1 MNNILR
7 SLDFASKLTEF
18 CPARYN
24 INDFIFTKRGIRFTN
39 GPLLNI
45 IESETAIMIP
55 ILVSLAFIAGI
66 TSEQYQEYA
75 RHSNGNQAYELV
87 FVGPCN
93 PGKHESGYVLTP
105 IKTIMLKQKNR
116 DGTAGSVCIK

>member
-1 MNNILR
+1 MH
-7 SLDFASKLTEF
+7 
-18 CPARYN
+18 
-24 INDFIFTKRGIRFTN
+24 
-39 GPLLNI
+39 GPLPKI
-45 IESETAIMIP
+45 IGGETAIMIP

-75 RHSNGNQAYELV
+75 RHSNGNPAYQLV

-93 PGKHESGYVLTP
+93 PGEHESGYALTP

-116 DGTAGSVCIK
+116 DGTTGSVCIK

>member
-1 MNNILR
+1 MHYILQ
-7 SLDFASKLTEF
+7 SLNFASNLAEF
-18 CPARYN
+18 CPACYN
-24 INDFIFTKRGIRFTN
+24 NNVVDIKRGVQFMH
-39 GPLLNI
+39 GPLPKI
-45 IESETAIMIP
+45 IGGETAIMIP

-75 RHSNGNQAYELV
+75 RHSNGNPAYQLV

-93 PGKHESGYVLTP
+93 PGEHESGYALTP

-116 DGTAGSVCIK
+116 DGTTGSVCIK